1 MKKMYKRIISLTM
14 ALIMT
19 LSFSMVAF
27 ASETNENVN
36 VLTKEISTDSISP
49 ASIPPG
55 YGDLTGIISGTS
67 NSTTLRVPFTV
78 PQGGAYIYFIVGTRT
93 RMYLTTKTSSG
104 ITYSGD
110 VVNAS
115 DSNQRILLHSRNVNR
130 YWQAGDYVL
139 EVSFQETGKL
149 YAFNVFASEYI
160 LD

>member
-1 MKKMYKRIISLTM
+1 MKKIFKRIVSLSM
-14 ALIMT
+14 VLIMA

-36 VLTKEISTDSISP
+36 VLTKEVSTDSINQFR
-49 ASIPPG
+49 IPPG

-104 ITYSGD
+104 LTYSGD

-115 DSNQRILLHSRNVNR
+115 DSNQKILLHSRNVNR
-130 YWQAGDYVL
+130 YWEAGDYVL
-139 EVSFQETGKL
+139 EVSFQETGKV
-149 YAFNVFASEYI
+149 YAFNVFASQYI